1 MLPSGQ
7 MPSGDNEDD
16 KKDPKRRL
24 QRIAGALQGTPH
36 WAIGK
41 RAEAVLAV
49 TIGLLTREEACR
61 DYQMTAKEFAACE
74 AAIKKHGWLA
84 LQDPDLS
91 PDDGSLMK

>member
-1 MLPSGQ
+1 MARKDKP
-7 MPSGDNEDD
+7 DD
-16 KKDPKRRL
+16 GTIPKVRL
-24 QRIAGALQGTPH
+24 QRVADALQGTPH

-49 TIGLLTREEACR
+49 TIGLLTQAEACR
-61 DYQMTAKEFAACE
+61 QYGMTEKEFLACE
-74 AAIKKHGWLA
+74 QAIKKNGWLA